1 MILPE
6 DFSLER
12 YGLSV
17 RFVNVED
24 AEFILKLRTDP
35 VKGRYIGR
43 TDDTIF
49 SQVNWIKNYKNRE
62 KLGEDYYFFYSFKG
76 KPAGVNRIYNIHGT
90 TFIHGS
96 WIFSNEVPPF
106 CSLAAAVI
114 AREIAYEELNLT
126 LEEDISGIHED
137 NSSVLE
143 VSRILGVEFTGVRKS
158 EEGDFLTGRL
168 TKEAFEN
175 NKSKLLRIIPKKYM

>member
-1 MILPE
+1 MILPQ

-17 RFVNVED
+17 RLVNPQD

-35 VKGRYIGR
+35 IKGRYIGK
-43 TDDTIF
+43 TDETITA
-49 SQVNWIKNYKNRE
+49 QINWINNYKIRE
-62 KLGEDYYFFYSFKG
+62 RKGEDYYFFYSFQG
-76 KPAGVNRIYNIHGT
+76 KPAGVNRIYDIHGS

-96 WIFSNEVPPF
+96 WVFSNDIPPF
-106 CSLAAAVI
+106 FSLAAAVI
-114 AREIAYEELNLT
+114 AREIAYEDLNLS
-126 LEEDISGIHED
+126 LEEDTSGIHQD

-158 EEGDFLTGRL
+158 KEGDFLTGSL
-168 TKEAFEN
+168 TKEEFEK
-175 NKSKLLRIIPKKYM
+175 NKSRLLRIIPKKYL